1 MTKEIFDN
9 SKKIF
14 DERIHSGF
22 AVIALPE
29 KGWNL
34 RSGLG

>member
-14 DERIHSGF
+14 DEGIYSGF
-22 AVIALPE
+22 VVIVLPE
-29 KGWNL
+29 KGWELN
-34 RSGLG
+34 SVLG